1 MPDDNT
7 IHPHGSVICDTTLS
21 MVHHIDVRE
30 KVMKAMHVT
39 TTTYLHIRQPI
50 LIDDAKPQC
59 KLLVVQ
65 VVVKISYNHFSNIGN
80 QLNQKYKQRAEYI
93 KYGIHR
99 TTHTMHVIHENKY
112 E

>member
-1 MPDDNT
+1 
-7 IHPHGSVICDTTLS
+7 

-39 TTTYLHIRQPI
+39 TTTYLHIQQPM

-65 VVVKISYNHFSNIGN
+65 IVVNISYIHHTYFNNSSH

-93 KYGIHR
+93 HRGIHR
-99 TTHTMHVIHENKY
+99 TTHTMHVVHANKY
-112 E
+112 I